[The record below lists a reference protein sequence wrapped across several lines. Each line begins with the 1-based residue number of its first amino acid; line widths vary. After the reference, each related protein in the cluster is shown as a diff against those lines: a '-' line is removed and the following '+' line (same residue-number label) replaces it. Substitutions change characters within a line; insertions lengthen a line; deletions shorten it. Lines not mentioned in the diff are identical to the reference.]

1 MPDPESTYTLI
12 DDVAGFR
19 SRIAQRSPSS
29 TEVPPSSVPE
39 WERPDT
45 FGGVPLDEVVS
56 SIFPDPEQL
65 VPPEDELPADFVQT
79 RRAARMVPPS
89 WSAEGGA
96 AIGVDVVD
104 GRLIAAWDRRPSP
117 ADEASLARAVGMPVD
132 SRRVSLEHFAELQ
145 ATAFDLLA
153 ASNSIPPIE
162 GFIQAAIDQRAS
174 DLHLRVGAPPSF
186 RVAGALTPI
195 PDTPILSAEDM
206 LLIVEYLIGYA
217 PPEGMSDHDCSMSYH
232 STHFRVNVFRQR
244 ANFGAVLR
252 LISSNVPSFESLRL
266 PPIIAGLSE
275 RRAGIIIVSGVTGSG
290 KSTTLASM
298 IDIINQNRQE
308 NILTLEDP
316 IEYVYT
322 NKRSLVAQREIGHDT
337 ESYAAGLR
345 AALREDPDV
354 ILVGEMRDFETIE
367 AAIRAAETGHLVFS
381 TLHAGST
388 TQAIDRIVGAYPPS
402 QQSQIRVQLASTLV
416 SIICQK
422 LVPAAQPGTRRVATE
437 VMVVSDSNRHTIINP
452 ENNSIGQQL
461 SARVDGQHLM
471 DHSLADLVVEG
482 EVDFDMA
489 KSFSNQPEH
498 FAEQVN
504 TARSRTSR
512 IDGTSPS
519 AMAVGRA

>member
-1 MPDPESTYTLI
+1 MTEPETTYALI

-19 SRIAQRSPSS
+19 SRIARRPSGPDD
-29 TEVPPSSVPE
+29 VPPTAVPE
-39 WERPDT
+39 WGESSSGGTVAIDDVVDT
-45 FGGVPLDEVVS
+45 
-56 SIFPDPEQL
+56 IFPDPEMF
-65 VPPEDELPADFVQT
+65 VPANDELPCDVALT
-79 RRAARMVPPS
+79 RRAARMIPPS
-89 WSAEGGA
+89 WSADGGA

-104 GRLIAAWDRRPSP
+104 GRLIAAWDHRPSP

-132 SRRVSLEHFAELQ
+132 SRRVSTARFTELQ
-145 ATAFDLLA
+145 AAAFDLLA
-153 ASNSIPPIE
+153 ESSSLPPIE

-186 RVAGALTPI
+186 RVSGVLAPI
-195 PDTPILSAEDM
+195 PDTPILSADDM
-206 LLIVEYLIGYA
+206 DKVVEYLLGRL
-217 PPEGMSDHDCSMSYH
+217 PPEGLSDHDSSMSYH
-232 STHFRVNVFRQR
+232 GTHFRVNVFRQR
-244 ANFGAVLR
+244 SNFGAVLR
-252 LISSNVPSFESLRL
+252 LISADVPSFDSLRL

-298 IDIINQNRQE
+298 IDIINQTRQE

-388 TQAIDRIVGAYPPS
+388 TQAIDRMVGAYPAE
-402 QQSQIRVQLASTLV
+402 QQGQIRVQLASTLV

-422 LVPAAQPGTRRVATE
+422 LVPATQPGTRRVATE

-471 DHSLADLVVEG
+471 DHSLAELVVEG

-489 KSFSNQPEH
+489 KSFANQPEH

-504 TARSRTSR
+504 TARSRVSR
-512 IDGTSPS
+512 KGTG
-519 AMAVGRA
+519 AVADHA

>member
-1 MPDPESTYTLI
+1 MQNDNMEGSRI
-12 DDVAGFR
+12 EDVADFR
-19 SRIAQRSPSS
+19 SRLAQRTHPSGPNNPGEEES
-29 TEVPPSSVPE
+29 HQ
-39 WERPDT
+39 D
-45 FGGVPLDEVVS
+45 LDAVLTG
-56 SIFPDPEQL
+56 IFPDPEDL
-65 VPPEDELPADFVQT
+65 PAVVDELDADIEVT
-79 RRAARMVPPS
+79 RRASRMITG
-89 WSAEGGA
+89 WSGGGTSPVG
-96 AIGVDVVD
+96 IDVVD
-104 GRLIAAWDRRPSP
+104 GSLIAAWDHRPSP
-117 ADEASLARAVGMPVD
+117 ADEAALARLVGMPVD
-132 SRRVSLEHFAELQ
+132 SRRVSPERLASLQ
-145 ATAFDLLA
+145 FTSDALILA
-153 ASNSIPPIE
+153 SSSSPPIE
-162 GFIQAAIDQRAS
+162 RFIEAAIDQRAS

-186 RVAGALTPI
+186 RVSGALTPI

-206 LLIVEYLIGYA
+206 LRIVEYLIGSI

-232 STHFRVNVFRQR
+232 NTHFRVNVFRQR

-252 LISSNVPSFESLRL
+252 LISSDVPSFESLRL
-266 PPIIAGLSE
+266 PSIIGDLSE
-275 RRAGIIIVSGVTGSG
+275 HRSGIIIVSGVTGSG

-298 IDIINQNRQE
+298 IDIINRTRQE

-316 IEYVYT
+316 IEYVHT
-322 NKRSLVAQREIGHDT
+322 NKRSLVAQREIGQDT

-388 TQAIDRIVGAYPPS
+388 AQAIDRIVGAYPPN
-402 QQSQIRVQLASTLV
+402 QQGQIRVQLASTLV

-422 LVPAAQPGTRRVATE
+422 LVPAAQPGVRRVATE
-437 VMVVSDSNRHTIINP
+437 VMVVNDSNRSTLINP

-489 KSFSNQPEH
+489 KSFSSQPEH

-504 TARSRTSR
+504 TARSRGNTGGSGGAELR
-512 IDGTSPS
+512 
-519 AMAVGRA
+519 AYMAAGHA